1 MESRSVW
8 IALQGMDPISTTSPL
23 FSIVIGV
30 YDDWT
35 PLDQCLRS
43 LSQQINGPKFEV
55 IVVDD
60 GSREAAPEFISHW
73 IQCFPLTIVRQSH
86 TGIAAARN
94 RGAQASRGSVLVFVD
109 ADCKLQQGCLAA
121 LGKTVAH
128 YPQHSC
134 FQLHLIGDCSG
145 IVGRAEE
152 LRLITLQNHLLQP
165 SGCIRYLN
173 TAGFAIRRERVDIE
187 AGVFD
192 PTAVR
197 AEDTLL
203 LANLMKAGE
212 LPLFVPDATVQHA
225 IPLSLMACFRKD
237 MRSAHLDAVAYDVIV
252 ARGVRLRVGQQER
265 LRMLLAMWKTSGQP
279 SIGRLAWFVVAAR
292 QAPRMIVI
300 FLRNITL
307 WASGRR
313 TRTRRAEIDEKTRP
327 E

>member
-1 MESRSVW
+1 
-8 IALQGMDPISTTSPL
+8 MDPISTTSPL

-30 YDDWT
+30 YNDWT

-43 LSQQINGPKFEV
+43 LSQQINAPAFEV

-60 GSREAAPEFISHW
+60 GSRDAAPGFISHW
-73 IQCFPLTIVRQSH
+73 IQRFPLIIVRQSH
-86 TGIAAARN
+86 AGIAAARN
-94 RGAQASRGSVLVFVD
+94 RGAQTSRGSVLVFVD

-121 LGKTVAH
+121 LSKTVAQH
-128 YPQHSC
+128 PQHSC
-134 FQLHLIGDCSG
+134 FQLHLTGDCSG

-152 LRLITLQNHLLQP
+152 LRLATLQNHLLQP
-165 SGCIRYLN
+165 SGRIRYLN

-203 LANLMKAGE
+203 LANLMKTGE

-225 IPLSLMACFRKD
+225 ISLSLMACFRKD
-237 MRSAHLDAVAYDVIV
+237 IRSAHLDAGAYDMI
-252 ARGVRLRVGQQER
+252 AAQGVRLRVGQQER

-279 SIGRLAWFVVAAR
+279 SIGRSAWFVVAAR

-300 FLRNITL
+300 FLRSITL
-307 WASGRR
+307 WGFRKARSNQ
-313 TRTRRAEIDEKTRP
+313 TR
-327 E
+327 